1 MCVSAKS
8 RPDPPNS
15 GLNHAVVFSKQSQF
29 AHNTDQN
36 RLLSAFEIPKYT
48 LIPFLAAMA
57 SQDDGFSSKN
67 WVWVPEGDDFN
78 KGYITDYLNDGTCK
92 VTVVKGSNQESMVI
106 VKNDALE
113 NCNPVKFNKCDDMAE
128 LTHLNEPSVVY
139 NLYLR
144 YNDDLIYTYSGL
156 FLVAINPYKSLPI
169 YDSKILKKFHSNDFE
184 KLPPHI
190 FAIAENTYRNLL
202 ANNKDQSI
210 LVTGE
215 SGAGKTEN
223 TKKIIQYLSSIT
235 PSDVKVDTHSTNI
248 DTKILQANP
257 ILESF
262 GNAKTI
268 KNNNSSRFGKFIKI
282 FFSSEGVIDGAT
294 IDYYLLEKSRVVG
307 QASHER
313 NYHVFY
319 QFLKGFD
326 ESKLPGFHVEND
338 IKKYAYLSGS
348 SPEIPNVD
356 DARDFTALV
365 DAFDIMGFS
374 SGETNSIFAML
385 AVILLF
391 GNLEFSSWK
400 AEQASFTSNSPIGAI
415 SELLGISK
423 DDLSANLLRPKVKAG
438 REYVLKSK
446 KAPEVKYA
454 VDAFAKHL
462 YEKIFQYIIQRIND
476 NLQRDSSDQ
485 YNFIG
490 VLDIAGFE
498 IFEKNSFEQLCI
510 NYTNEKLQQFFNHH
524 SFILEQS
531 EYLREDIQWEFIDF
545 GQDLQPTIDLIET
558 KKPMGIL
565 EILNEEC
572 ILPKSSDKSFMEKLS
587 SNWGKD
593 QSTKFKENKIK
604 SGFIVHH
611 YAGMVEYNVE
621 GWIQKNTDPVSQS
634 VLKLMPNST
643 NEFVRNLFEND
654 EHFIPEKGKKNAN
667 RYRTASQKHKDQLS
681 NLMEQLGS
689 TEPHFVRCILP
700 NLNKKPNKFDKPL
713 VLSQL
718 RCNGVLEGIRITRAG
733 YPNKMTFEEFFSRY
747 SILNRKDVAF
757 TKNMKTNSEL
767 ILKYIGLD
775 LETYKIGIT
784 KLFFKNGILGKLEE
798 LRDLSLKNIFTEIQS
813 IVRANLTRAS
823 IKSKINE
830 IQASQVIAKNFKR
843 LEDSFARNQW
853 FELFINIKPLL
864 EESVKVLDSKEM
876 NENLKKIN
884 GKLKE
889 TENAKNHLELEN
901 SALKESVKNLEDEII
916 NTTNLMKE
924 RNSSFEKLKSEEKVK
939 LTKVVDLERQLSE
952 IKAVNGKL
960 AKEKVETSVKLKD
973 LELAIEKHTTTIKEL
988 TEQHKKSSSKVKEL
1002 ELSIEDYVAEKA
1014 KYQQNL
1020 DKLKLDHQ
1028 SSRSLASTETG
1039 KLREE
1044 HSRLKSD
1051 FEALKKTHNELVP
1064 KHETASKSLSAKERE
1079 LQLLTKKME
1088 GHSSLQ
1094 NDLEKATKKVQKI
1107 EVDLKTAN
1115 EKLDS
1120 SEKETRKLRAEEDEL
1135 RAKIEGFKSTEN
1147 ELLGAKKRFEDA
1159 LAESSKFKEQL
1170 QVKNDELK
1178 AIQEQFER
1186 LKFQQEAAET
1196 SKKNY
1201 SDQVLSLNLKV
1212 RELEQKLQDLS
1223 DKENV
1228 PPAPS
1233 VTDPS
1238 FIEDFANIKLKMNEQ
1253 SAMLRKEKFE
1263 NKRLVE
1269 EISLLKTRMHSS
1281 ANSSPVKKD
1290 YRRSLA
1296 IGEEIKSTAANEELD
1311 LLKHKLEQE
1320 EANAARAEHYAIEL
1334 QKKLNKIQA
1343 TRGLN
1348 SFTDYEKKYKESQG
1362 RLSDLEARFERM
1374 FANNEPVDEND
1385 SFLGNSSRSL
1395 SRSESFGGIGLS
1407 AAAGANTDFVK
1418 IYQDITKTLRTTR
1431 EELSTSKME
1440 ILRLKSLLRESED
1453 ELYEVKRDSFKA
1465 SVSDYEQNLA
1475 QLTVRH
1481 DTVVSKNVELTRNV
1495 DLYKKRSDE
1504 YYKKLEL
1511 AESAIGISKRHE
1523 ELMRKEAESIKT
1535 ELKMA
1540 RDELKA
1546 SQIVI
1551 KDLRMDGNRL
1561 EEEINDKKFEIRQL
1575 KTQIKEVRE
1584 KMGYFDKNYGDN
1596 KDLLNQYKEEIRS
1609 LHQDV
1614 NFKLEAETKLITE
1627 NKQLQ
1632 LDLEDLQVAHK
1643 LVQEELETRELR
1655 LLDLEDAHSELQRK
1669 ARLLENDRI
1678 MNERK
1683 ISTLGKQVASLKEL
1697 NGELEVQRDAL
1708 IDEKAV
1714 IQTSLDERS
1723 HQLDR
1728 TTTQL
1733 QQSEL
1738 NLGFLRQH
1746 LEAQRQ
1752 ELSEIQQELS
1762 RSRQSTSSEVQD
1774 YQQIRKTHLVV
1785 SEENDLLKR
1794 TNRELVAKVTSLEEK
1809 LYSNEQLRYWEKKV
1823 AGLSSEVDSAQAAHH
1838 DASKRVNQLEREL
1851 KLAAIRMENELRLA
1865 KRYNDE
1871 NFDYKNKVNHLQ
1883 STVDFLHQEVNDK
1896 ELSLR
1901 QEERDKAELRT
1912 MLLEL
1917 EQENLQMRARLGLA

>member
-1 MCVSAKS
+1 MDDKAACNL
-8 RPDPPNS
+8 P
-15 GLNHAVVFSKQSQF
+15 VF
-29 AHNTDQN
+29 
-36 RLLSAFEIPKYT
+36 
-48 LIPFLAAMA
+48 AAMT
-57 SQDDGFSSKN
+57 SQDDGFNSKN
-67 WVWVPEGDDFN
+67 WVWVPDGDDFN
-78 KGYITDYLNDGTCK
+78 KGYITDYLEDGTCK
-92 VTVVKGSNQESMVI
+92 VTIVKGSNQESTVI
-106 VKNDALE
+106 AQSDKLE

-169 YDSKILKKFHSNDFE
+169 YDAKILKKFHSNDYE

-235 PSDVKVDTHSTNI
+235 PSDVKVDANSTNI
-248 DTKILQANP
+248 DAKILQANP

-282 FFSSEGVIDGAT
+282 FFSSDGVIDGAT
-294 IDYYLLEKSRVVG
+294 IDYYLLEKSRVVS
-307 QASHER
+307 QSSHER

-326 ESKLPGFHVEND
+326 ASKLPGLHLTND
-338 IKKYAYLSGS
+338 IKAYNYLSGS
-348 SPEIPNVD
+348 KAEIPNVD
-356 DARDFTALV
+356 DSKDFNSLV

-374 SGETNSIFAML
+374 TGESNSIFAML

-400 AEQASFTSNSPIGAI
+400 AEQASFTTNSPISAI
-415 SELLGISK
+415 AELLGVSK
-423 DDLSANLLRPKVKAG
+423 EDLSANLLRPKVKAG

-476 NLQRDSSDQ
+476 NLQNDTSDQ

-643 NEFVRNLFEND
+643 NEFVRSLFEND
-654 EHFIPEKGKKNAN
+654 EHLILENGSKKNAN

-681 NLMEQLGS
+681 NLMDQLGS

-700 NLNKKPNKFDKPL
+700 NLNKKPNRFDKPL
-713 VLSQL
+713 VLGQL

-733 YPNKMTFEEFFSRY
+733 YPNKMTFDEFFSRY
-747 SILNRKDVAF
+747 SILNKKDVAF

-767 ILKYIGLD
+767 ILKYIDLD
-775 LETYKIGIT
+775 LDTYKIGIT

-798 LRDLSLKNIFTEIQS
+798 LRDLSLKNIFTDIQS
-813 IVRANLTRAS
+813 IVRGNLTRS
-823 IKSKINE
+823 NIKSKINE
-830 IQASQVIAKNFKR
+830 IQASQVIAKNFKS

-901 SALKESVKNLEDEII
+901 TTLKESIKNLEDEII
-916 NTTNLMKE
+916 KTTDLMKE
-924 RNSSFEKLKSEEKVK
+924 RNASLEKLKSEEKIK

-952 IKAVNGKL
+952 IKVVNGKL

-973 LELAIEKHTTTIKEL
+973 LELAIEKHTKTIKDL
-988 TEQHKKSSSKVKEL
+988 NDQHKNSSTKVKEL
-1002 ELSIEDYVAEKA
+1002 EASIEKYAVELA

-1020 DKLKLDHQ
+1020 EKLKLEHQ

-1044 HSRLKSD
+1044 HSKLKSD
-1051 FEALKKTHNELVP
+1051 YETLKKSHNDLVP
-1064 KHETASKSLSAKERE
+1064 KHETTAKILGVKEKE
-1079 LQLLTKKME
+1079 LQLLTKKVE
-1088 GHSSLQ
+1088 DNSAEKSALQ
-1094 NDLEKATKKVQKI
+1094 SDLDKAVKKVQKI
-1107 EVDLKTAN
+1107 EADLKAAN
-1115 EKLDS
+1115 GKLDS
-1120 SEKETRKLRAEEDEL
+1120 SEKESRQLRIQLDDL
-1135 RAKIEGFKSTEN
+1135 KAKIENSKTAERD
-1147 ELLGAKKRFEDA
+1147 LLEVKQQLEEA
-1159 LAESSKFKEQL
+1159 LSQSDKFKLQL
-1170 QVKNDELK
+1170 QSRNDELK
-1178 AIQEQFER
+1178 AIQDQFER

-1201 SDQVLSLNLKV
+1201 SDQVLSLNQKV
-1212 RELEQKLQDLS
+1212 KQLEERLQDLS

-1269 EISLLKTRMHSS
+1269 EINLLKTRMHSS
-1281 ANSSPVKKD
+1281 ANSSPVKND

-1296 IGEEIKSTAANEELD
+1296 IGEEVKSTAANEELE

-1362 RLSDLEARFERM
+1362 RLSELETRFERM
-1374 FANNEPVDEND
+1374 FANNEPDDAND

-1407 AAAGANTDFVK
+1407 AATGANTDFVK

-1453 ELYEVKRDSFKA
+1453 ELYDVKRDSFKA

-1475 QLTVRH
+1475 QLKVRH
-1481 DTVVSKNVELTRNV
+1481 DTVSSKNVELVRNV

-1504 YYKKLEL
+1504 YFKKLEL

-1523 ELMRKEAESIKT
+1523 ELMRREYEGVKN
-1535 ELKMA
+1535 ELNMT
-1540 RDELKA
+1540 REELKA

-1551 KDLRMDGNRL
+1551 KDLRKDGHRL

-1575 KTQIKEVRE
+1575 KTQVKEARD

-1596 KDLLNQYKEEIRS
+1596 KELLDQYKEEIRT
-1609 LHQDV
+1609 LHQEL
-1614 NFKLEAETKLITE
+1614 NFKLEAETQLITE
-1627 NKQLQ
+1627 SKQLQ
-1632 LDLEDLQVAHK
+1632 LDLEDLQAAHK
-1643 LVQEELETRELR
+1643 LVQEELEARVLR

-1683 ISTLGKQVASLKEL
+1683 ISTLSKQVASLKEL
-1697 NGELEVQRDAL
+1697 NGELEVQRDVL
-1708 IDEKAV
+1708 LDEKAGLQATV
-1714 IQTSLDERS
+1714 DEKS
-1723 HQLDR
+1723 HQLDH

-1738 NLGFLRQH
+1738 NLKFLRQH

-1785 SEENDLLKR
+1785 SEENELLKK

-1809 LYSNEQLRYWEKKV
+1809 LYSNEQLKYWENKV
-1823 AGLSSEVDSAQAAHH
+1823 AGLTSEVDSAQAAHH

-1871 NFDYKNKVNHLQ
+1871 NFDYRNKVNHLQ